1 MELQVPMPKLLP
13 ILISL
18 ALPCAAQLRQD
29 IEYSKPGGISL
40 TLDAFTPPG
49 PGPFPAVIIVHG
61 GGWVN
66 GTKTSYVPPLFDPL
80 SKAGYAWFTIN
91 YRMAPA
97 HHFPAPIEDLEAAI
111 RWVKK
116 NANTY
121 KVDPRRIALMGESA
135 GGQIAAYVAAR
146 GKGDTKVKAAVIFYG
161 PHDLWDRAQKAH
173 EVSANVKQYLAIIC
187 P

>member
-1 MELQVPMPKLLP
+1 MRPTATKCCPASPCRNRSRNAAPFGRMELQVPMPKLLP

-66 GTKTSYVPPLFDPL
+66 GTKTSYVPP
-80 SKAGYAWFTIN
+80 
-91 YRMAPA
+91 
-97 HHFPAPIEDLEAAI
+97 
-111 RWVKK
+111 
-116 NANTY
+116 
-121 KVDPRRIALMGESA
+121 
-135 GGQIAAYVAAR
+135 
-146 GKGDTKVKAAVIFYG
+146 
-161 PHDLWDRAQKAH
+161 
-173 EVSANVKQYLAIIC
+173 
-187 P
+187 